1 MKRHFRIL
9 VGAAVGLT
17 FTPAPL
23 PAFSQDARPLAAPM
37 LLAQDLPP
45 EEEELLR
52 RKKRRGAE
60 REEQQAPRAEKP
72 RRERAERQEAPAEE
86 RVQRRRER
94 ENVRRREAQPERP
107 AVAEEEQPVRRR
119 KEREAA
125 RQREAQPDQPAVTE
139 ERIKRRKERE
149 AARQR
154 AQPDEPS
161 IAEERVKRRKER
173 EAARQREAQP
183 DEPAIAEERIK
194 RRKEREAARQREAQP
209 DEPAI
214 AEERIKRRKEREAAR
229 QREAQPD
236 EPAIAEERIK
246 RRKEREAARQ
256 RDAQPDEPAIAE
268 EERLRRRDERQA
280 ARPAENENASR
291 FFDSAKEKRRRPRGG
306 EPGETTEDQQ
316 PGVDQP
322 ATAEVRRLPE
332 SDAEAQA
339 RRARTDPVQVGSIT
353 TEEGR
358 RIERPR
364 RGRPEVPEGAEFVR
378 EVNNRFIFQTNNTYF
393 IERPREERFFVDARD
408 FYYEELPRSRLREVV
423 IRPDGTRIVTIRNRW
438 GDVIRRVKIL
448 PDRREVVLVYVEDD
462 YYDDVLEWRDPG
474 LDLPPLAL
482 DIPVEDY
489 ILDAEYVEEP
499 EDYYTFLEQPP
510 VEQVERTYSI
520 DEVRRSARIRD
531 KVRRID
537 LDIINFEFGSA
548 VIPESEIEKL
558 EGVADAMQRLLE
570 KNPGETFF
578 IEGHTDAV
586 GSEVANLALSDER
599 AEAVATALTNVF
611 EVPPENMET
620 QGYGE
625 QYLKVETEEPERE
638 NRRVAI
644 RRITP
649 LVAPAAP
656 VAQAQ

>member
-1 MKRHFRIL
+1 
-9 VGAAVGLT
+9 
-17 FTPAPL
+17 
-23 PAFSQDARPLAAPM
+23 
-37 LLAQDLPP
+37 
-45 EEEELLR
+45 
-52 RKKRRGAE
+52 
-60 REEQQAPRAEKP
+60 
-72 RRERAERQEAPAEE
+72 
-86 RVQRRRER
+86 
-94 ENVRRREAQPERP
+94 
-107 AVAEEEQPVRRR
+107 
-119 KEREAA
+119 
-125 RQREAQPDQPAVTE
+125 
-139 ERIKRRKERE
+139 
-149 AARQR
+149 
-154 AQPDEPS
+154 
-161 IAEERVKRRKER
+161 
-173 EAARQREAQP
+173 
-183 DEPAIAEERIK
+183 
-194 RRKEREAARQREAQP
+194 
-209 DEPAI
+209 
-214 AEERIKRRKEREAAR
+214 
-229 QREAQPD
+229 
-236 EPAIAEERIK
+236 
-246 RRKEREAARQ
+246 
-256 RDAQPDEPAIAE
+256 
-268 EERLRRRDERQA
+268 
-280 ARPAENENASR
+280 
-291 FFDSAKEKRRRPRGG
+291 
-306 EPGETTEDQQ
+306 
-316 PGVDQP
+316 
-322 ATAEVRRLPE
+322 
-332 SDAEAQA
+332 
-339 RRARTDPVQVGSIT
+339 
-353 TEEGR
+353 
-358 RIERPR
+358 
-364 RGRPEVPEGAEFVR
+364 VPEGAEFVR